1 MEKRSENPE
10 FFDDL
15 EAEGTI
21 NPDHAVS
28 DLMEKFS
35 LDRFYLDCF
44 LDLST
49 ARTVGMGISPI
60 SIIDIIKYGQFY
72 EIEDIDLL
80 KEIIFHVDRLYLSE
94 KNKKDTEE
102 KDGKGPS

>member
-1 MEKRSENPE
+1 
-10 FFDDL
+10 
-15 EAEGTI
+15 
-21 NPDHAVS
+21 
-28 DLMEKFS
+28 
-35 LDRFYLDCF
+35 
-44 LDLST
+44 
-49 ARTVGMGISPI
+49 MGISPI